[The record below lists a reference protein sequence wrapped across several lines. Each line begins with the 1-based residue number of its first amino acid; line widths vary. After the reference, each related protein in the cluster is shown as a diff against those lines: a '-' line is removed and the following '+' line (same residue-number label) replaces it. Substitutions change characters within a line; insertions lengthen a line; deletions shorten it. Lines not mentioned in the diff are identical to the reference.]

1 MEGHGQH
8 GVGQAEGGK
17 ALRTSL
23 PFGEQ
28 WRKLALPGHS
38 CVPTL
43 WPFCLCSVA
52 VLALL
57 VAGAPP
63 ESPSHLNSHCLWPP
77 HHFSPHPPCLPCS
90 THLPCSQWPVKG
102 GLPGVLVPAP
112 SPTCS
117 PPVSSH
123 PLGWPW
129 LSPECHFQSHPLST
143 PGLSS
148 DPTHLPPG
156 HLTSGTP

>member
-1 MEGHGQH
+1 MELAKLGRGQ
-8 GVGQAEGGK
+8 GFKDLIAFWGAVAQAWPYRDTPVCQ
-17 ALRTSL
+17 LR
-23 PFGEQ
+23 
-28 WRKLALPGHS
+28 GHS
-38 CVPTL
+38 AFAPLLCWL
-43 WPFCLCSVA
+43 SWWPEP
-52 VLALL
+52 
-57 VAGAPP
+57 PP

-117 PPVSSH
+117 PPVSSQ